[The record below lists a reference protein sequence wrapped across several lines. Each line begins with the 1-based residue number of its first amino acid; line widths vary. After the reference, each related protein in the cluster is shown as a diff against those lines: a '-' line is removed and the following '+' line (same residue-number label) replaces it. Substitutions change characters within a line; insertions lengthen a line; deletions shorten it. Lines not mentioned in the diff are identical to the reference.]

1 MANRVGAAI
10 EVLKVLVSVEALP
23 GDKLISDPGD
33 PPIVG
38 YFQTLGVTAS
48 DRAELEAIVRQHV
61 SEDLGGEFL
70 GIDEEWA
77 PDFDGDDSDIKDL
90 VGDMAKTGIWYR
102 SGRMFYGP
110 EE

>member
-1 MANRVGAAI
+1 MGEGI
-10 EVLKVLVSVEALP
+10 DVLMVLVSVEVLG
-23 GDKLISDPGD
+23 GDKLVSAPGD
-33 PPIVG
+33 PPIIG

-70 GIDEEWA
+70 GIDEEWP
-77 PDFDGDDSDIKDL
+77 PDFDGDDFDIKDL
-90 VGDMAKTGIWYR
+90 VGNMAKIGIWYR

-110 EE
+110 EGE